1 MYRAGSRVKVTGA
14 MRTAAFGSTTAAASA
29 AYFQPSGRSLLAL
42 KGATGQ
48 LRVDVTLASGG
59 SRRRGH
65 VSALGA
71 VLGAAAPPRG
81 RRLSA
86 ACTKLPVQVG
96 DQMCPVRLSCPDLQR
111 HCMLQLIAD
120 PAQKPLQ
127 GLLLGKHAELD
138 CA

>member
-1 MYRAGSRVKVTGA
+1 MAAKPAALLGGSSPNWRTAAVYRAGSRVKVTGA
-14 MRTAAFGSTTAAASA
+14 VRTAAFGSVAAAASA

-42 KGATGQ
+42 RGATGQ
-48 LRVDVTLASGG
+48 LRVDVTLAASGG

-71 VLGAAAPPRG
+71 VLAAAAPPRG

-96 DQMCPVRLSCPDLQR
+96 D
-111 HCMLQLIAD
+111 
-120 PAQKPLQ
+120 
-127 GLLLGKHAELD
+127 
-138 CA
+138 